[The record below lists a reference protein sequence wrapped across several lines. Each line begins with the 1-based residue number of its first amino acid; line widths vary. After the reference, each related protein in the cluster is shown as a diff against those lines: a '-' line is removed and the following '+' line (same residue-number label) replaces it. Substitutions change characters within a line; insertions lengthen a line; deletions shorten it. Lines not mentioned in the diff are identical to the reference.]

1 MRPLFTVHAGEL
13 VVGQY
18 IASSFKDK
26 NIWVPTKDVGIDLL
40 VTNSKNTKAL
50 TLQVK
55 FSKNFLPTMK
65 LEAAVLRKLRSWTW
79 FTLDRQKLAQSKAG
93 RWIFVLLGFER
104 AFDYVVIK
112 PNELLRKLRKLDP
125 KSERYQMYICVTEEG
140 RAWLTRGLSKA
151 DQQRIADNSFENVTR
166 DLTKHLKDWSAIK
179 HL

>member
-79 FTLDRQKLAQSKAG
+79 
-93 RWIFVLLGFER
+93 
-104 AFDYVVIK
+104 
-112 PNELLRKLRKLDP
+112 LR
-125 KSERYQMYICVTEEG
+125 
-140 RAWLTRGLSKA
+140 
-151 DQQRIADNSFENVTR
+151 
-166 DLTKHLKDWSAIK
+166 
-179 HL
+179 